1 MPTPQQ
7 SSFPHRTVYLLLLIA
22 FALRAAMILL
32 RFDELQQ
39 DRDLYLGLA
48 EKIWQGAGF
57 TNPITSEPTA
67 FRPPMY
73 VLLVSLFRGLGG
85 DWGLALLHGLAGVA
99 TVWATCRCGF
109 EMSLRWGAIAAGAFV
124 AMDPLLIR
132 YSSLAM
138 TEVVFTALLS
148 VTSLCWFYSRRSFG
162 LTVLTGISFG
172 ISALCRPTIWPML
185 VVIPVL
191 AAFGRLHWKAGRQ
204 EDLEFAS
211 WKFLLGHLFVVGLV
225 AFVVVLPWGLR
236 NQLVLGQFKMTTTH
250 GGYTLL
256 LGNNRTFYEAV
267 VQQPLGTTWGDYAS
281 DDPRSQTQWYK
292 RLTHELNEREL
303 TGEFARDQAQYE
315 MAFAEISES
324 PGDFLQSCLLR
335 QLRLW
340 SPVPQG
346 EEAESLPGVVF
357 VGLWAFYGT
366 LYLLAIAGFALSLS
380 LKREPWPLI
389 WLLAMIITVAVVHT
403 FYWSNARMRA
413 PIIPALALLAGVSIE
428 WIFGRLDRPS
438 LTKSAPINPTELP
451 DSKGRS

>member
-1 MPTPQQ
+1 MPSPQQ
-7 SSFPHRTVYLLLLIA
+7 SLFLQRSVYLLLLIA
-22 FALRAAMILL
+22 FALRMAMILL

-57 TNPITSEPTA
+57 LNPFTDEPTA

-73 VLLVSLFRGLGG
+73 VFLVALFRGIAG
-85 DWGLALLHGLAGVA
+85 DWGLALLHGAAGMV

-109 EMSLRWGAIAAGAFV
+109 EMSLRWGAIAAGTIV
-124 AMDPLLIR
+124 ALDPLLIR

-148 VTSLCWFYSRRSFG
+148 LTMLCWFYSRRSFG
-162 LTVLTGISFG
+162 LTVLTGLSFG
-172 ISALCRPTIWPML
+172 VSALCRPTIWPML
-185 VVIPVL
+185 LVIPVL
-191 AAFGRLHWKAGRQ
+191 AALGRLLWKAGRQ

-211 WKFLLGHLFVVGLV
+211 WKFLLGHLFVVGLT
-225 AFVVVLPWGLR
+225 AFLVVLPWGLR

-256 LGNNRTFYEAV
+256 LGNNSTFYEAV
-267 VQQPLGTTWGDYAS
+267 VQKPLGTTWGDYPVE
-281 DDPRSQTQWYK
+281 DPRSQTQWYG
-292 RLTHELNEREL
+292 RLTQELNDQGL
-303 TGEFARDQAQYE
+303 TGEFERDKAQYDL
-315 MAFAEISES
+315 AFQEISEN
-324 PGDFLQSCLLR
+324 PGVFLQSCLLR

-346 EEAESLPGVVF
+346 EEANALPGVVF
-357 VGLWAFYGT
+357 FGLWMFYGT
-366 LYLLAIAGFALSLS
+366 LYVLAIAGITISLR

-389 WLLAMIITVAVVHT
+389 WLLAMIITLAVVHT

-413 PIIPALALLAGVSIE
+413 PLIPALALLAGVTVDLVVC
-428 WIFGRLDRPS
+428 RLNRRAKA
-438 LTKSAPINPTELP
+438 KSTPV
-451 DSKGRS
+451 

>member
-1 MPTPQQ
+1 VPTPQQ
-7 SSFPHRTVYLLLLIA
+7 SPFPRRTVYLLLLIA
-22 FALRAAMILL
+22 FALRVAMILL

-57 TNPITSEPTA
+57 TNPFTNEPTA
-67 FRPPMY
+67 FRPPLY
-73 VLLVSLFRGLGG
+73 VMLVALFRGLGG
-85 DWGLALLHGLAGVA
+85 DSGLALLHGLAGVT
-99 TVWATCRCGF
+99 TVWVTCRCGF
-109 EMSLRWGAIAAGAFV
+109 EMSLRRGAVAAGAIV
-124 AMDPLLIR
+124 AFDPLLIR

-148 VTSLCWFYSRRSFG
+148 LTTLCWFYSRRSFG
-162 LTVLTGISFG
+162 LTVLAGLSFG

-185 VVIPVL
+185 LVIPVL
-191 AAFGRLHWKAGRQ
+191 AALGRMHWKAGRQ

-211 WKFLLGHLFVVGLV
+211 WRFLLGHLFVVGLV
-225 AFVVVLPWGLR
+225 AFLVVLPWGLR
-236 NQLVLGQFKMTTTH
+236 NQLVLGEFKITTTH

-281 DDPRSQTQWYK
+281 EDPESQTQWYR
-292 RLTHELNEREL
+292 RLTRELNERGL
-303 TGEFARDQAQYE
+303 TSEFARDEAQYE
-315 MAFAEISES
+315 MAFAEISKS
-324 PGDFLQSCLLR
+324 PGDFLQACLLR

-346 EEAESLPGVVF
+346 EEADSLPGVVF
-357 VGLWAFYGT
+357 FGLWAFYGG
-366 LYLLAIAGFALSLS
+366 LYLLAIAGVARSLS
-380 LKREPWPLI
+380 LRREPWPLI

-413 PIIPALALLAGVSIE
+413 PVIPALALLAGVAVE
-428 WIFGRLDRPS
+428 WMLNPLRRTP
-438 LTKSAPINPTELP
+438 TTNPTPIHSREHSEP
-451 DSKGRS
+451 KGRS